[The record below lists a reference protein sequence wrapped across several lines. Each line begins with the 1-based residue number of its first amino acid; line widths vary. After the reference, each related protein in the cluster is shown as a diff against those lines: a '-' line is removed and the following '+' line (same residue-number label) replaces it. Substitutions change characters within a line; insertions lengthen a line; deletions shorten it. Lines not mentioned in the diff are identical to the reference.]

1 MKKYSSFGL
10 WYLFIIVANLV
21 FLSWM
26 TEYRMVSKPLIMGS
40 LLGFYIGVAQK
51 QSPLFILALIFAMLG
66 DIFLMF
72 NTEKFFLIGL
82 GCFLVMQI
90 LYAVTFLMDKSL
102 NVKENILKSAPVI
115 ILALCI
121 ITFLWQGLGSMQ
133 IPVAIYTAAISLM
146 VASAIIRQKSV
157 RWYLQVVAGV
167 FLFMISDA
175 GIAFNK
181 FGAQFAGAEYFIM
194 TTYMVAQYLIVRGVV
209 ERDEI

>member
-72 NTEKFFLIGL
+72 NTENFFLIGL